1 MERRRGIRSLIP
13 TGTLSEQP
21 EETVQQV
28 PVERLACNPFQ
39 PRKEFRE
46 EVLAN
51 LAESVREHGILQP
64 LVARR
69 QGERLE
75 LIAGERRLEAA
86 KRAGLQHVPVILREA
101 TNQEMLELALVE
113 NLQRE
118 DINSVEEAE
127 AYRRLTSEFG
137 LTQEQVAERVGKS
150 RPAVANSLRL
160 LSLPHPVLESLRRGE
175 INAGHGKALLGIGTP
190 DAVTRA
196 WRRVVR
202 KQLSVRQT
210 EALVARLMA
219 RDVPRGTLRAE
230 KQAEAA
236 LDPNLR
242 DLQEQLT
249 ARLSARVRVRPNPGS
264 YGGSIEIAYADDE
277 DLDRI
282 FWALR
287 GPVASGP
294 E

>member
-28 PVERLACNPFQ
+28 PVERLASNPFQ

-160 LSLPHPVLESLRRGE
+160 LSLPHPVLESLRRRE

>member
-160 LSLPHPVLESLRRGE
+160 LSLPHPVLESLRRRE

>member
-160 LSLPHPVLESLRRGE
+160 LSLPHPVLESLRRRE
-175 INAGHGKALLGIGTP
+175 INAGHGKALLGIGAP

>member
-150 RPAVANSLRL
+150 RPAVANSLRM